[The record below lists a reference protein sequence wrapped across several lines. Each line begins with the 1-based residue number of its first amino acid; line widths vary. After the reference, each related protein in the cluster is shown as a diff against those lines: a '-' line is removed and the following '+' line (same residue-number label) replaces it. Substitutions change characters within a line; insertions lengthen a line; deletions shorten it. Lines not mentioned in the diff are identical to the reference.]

1 MPARVDLVGA
11 MIERTLALPETAA
24 LVSKRVSARLRVKSQ
39 TDPNGWTMPDYAI
52 VWRKVPGP
60 TGPRHGTVAVSQVP
74 LQYECY
80 GPDLRRADELAR
92 TLLGELFPEPPDAQG
107 FRSPSNGCVV
117 FDLQEM
123 GAGAPLME
131 SATDL
136 PRVVGTLFVRY
147 LERAAA

>member
-1 MPARVDLVGA
+1 MPPRPDLIGA
-11 MIERTLALPETAA
+11 MIEYTRNLPETSA
-24 LVSKRVSARLRVKSQ
+24 LVGPRVSARLRVRNPA
-39 TDPNGWTMPDYAI
+39 DPNGWLMPDYAI

-60 TGPRHGTVAVSQVP
+60 VGQRTGTVPVSQVP

-80 GPDLRRADELAR
+80 GKDLRTADLLAR
-92 TLLGELFPEPPDAQG
+92 TLLAELFPDAPASQS
-107 FRSPSNGCVV
+107 FRASNGCVV

-123 GAGAPLME
+123 GAGAPLMD
-131 SATDL
+131 SPTDL